1 MKCSKPARHRVG
13 HRVGQAGT
21 TVKCRRRVR
30 VSGWS
35 RAGDGKKVRRSSEV
49 ILFLHSSLFGQ
60 LSKAQNM
67 DFVLK
72 IVSCSCHARANNKRV
87 AGICHL
93 ERRSTAVLVAV
104 AALMGMANMHAI
116 SQEVARQGGAG
127 EKGSRDHVQGATKIC
142 CGFVKRAAT
151 QKPIDQATS
160 R

>member
-1 MKCSKPARHRVG
+1 M
-13 HRVGQAGT
+13 
-21 TVKCRRRVR
+21 
-30 VSGWS
+30 
-35 RAGDGKKVRRSSEV
+35 RRSSEV

-87 AGICHL
+87 AGICQKGGRRETQEATVRL

-104 AALMGMANMHAI
+104 AALMAMANMHAI

>member
-1 MKCSKPARHRVG
+1 
-13 HRVGQAGT
+13 
-21 TVKCRRRVR
+21 
-30 VSGWS
+30 
-35 RAGDGKKVRRSSEV
+35 
-49 ILFLHSSLFGQ
+49 
-60 LSKAQNM
+60 M

-87 AGICHL
+87 AGICQQGGGRGKQEATVRL

-104 AALMGMANMHAI
+104 AALMAMANMHAI
-116 SQEVARQGGAG
+116 SQEVAWQGERGDRVQG
-127 EKGSRDHVQGATKIC
+127 NRGSRDHVQGATKIC